1 MMDDY
6 TFCVLGE
13 GYCRECLECLLQ
25 NKEIESEGELQLS
38 TYELNFDLN
47 IKIKDPNGIK
57 IEENFSTLA
66 KVLEKALMDAIDYN
80 HVNVIPRSFELVW
93 EEDCPILI
101 FDDYDGMFNAK
112 LESLTIGG
120 GS

>member
-1 MMDDY
+1 M
-6 TFCVLGE
+6 
-13 GYCRECLECLLQ
+13 
-25 NKEIESEGELQLS
+25 S

-80 HVNVIPRSFELVW
+80 HVNVIPRSFEMIWDEDYPVILV
-93 EEDCPILI
+93 
-101 FDDYDGMFNAK
+101 DDYSNDNQFTLK
-112 LESLTIGG
+112 SLGLGG
-120 GS
+120 K

>member
-1 MMDDY
+1 M
-6 TFCVLGE
+6 
-13 GYCRECLECLLQ
+13 
-25 NKEIESEGELQLS
+25 S